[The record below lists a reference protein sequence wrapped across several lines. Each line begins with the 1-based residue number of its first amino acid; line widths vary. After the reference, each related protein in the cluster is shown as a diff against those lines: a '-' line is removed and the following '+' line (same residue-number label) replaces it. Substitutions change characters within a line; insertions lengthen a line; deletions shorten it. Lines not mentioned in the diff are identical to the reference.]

1 MGWFQRLSEGLTK
14 TKKGVR
20 ESLQRLVKGGPAQ
33 EVIEELEAVLIQAD
47 IGVHAASQLVGRLR
61 TQAHG
66 ADPSASLRVLK
77 AGLLEML
84 EPCEAESPERLAD
97 GGPKPFVILAVG
109 VNGVGKTTT
118 LAKLAQRYK
127 QAGMKPLL
135 VAADTFRAAAIEQ
148 LEVWGR
154 RLGVDVIRHQQ
165 GADPSAVVFDGL
177 AAARARG
184 AEVLL
189 IDTAGRLHTKVNLM
203 DELRKM
209 KRVLGR
215 EMPGAPHEVLL
226 ILDATLGQN
235 ALAQARQF
243 HEALGVTGIVLTKLD
258 GTAKGGIVVA
268 ISQELKLPVR
278 LIGVGEQLDDLQ
290 DFHAQAFVD
299 ALCDVDETCS
309 TGGRE
314 NRDS

>member
-1 MGWFQRLSEGLTK
+1 MGWFQRLSDGLAK
-14 TKKGVR
+14 TKKGMQD
-20 ESLQRLVKGGPAQ
+20 SLHRLMRRGPAQ

-47 IGVHAASQLVGRLR
+47 IGVHATDELLERLR
-61 TQAHG
+61 TQARG
-66 ADPSASLRVLK
+66 ADPEASLRVLK
-77 AGLLEML
+77 TTLLEML
-84 EPCEAESPERLAD
+84 KPSEAESLEDLASR
-97 GGPKPFVILAVG
+97 GPKPFVVLAVG

-127 QAGMKPLL
+127 QAGLKPLL

-148 LEVWGR
+148 LEVWGQR
-154 RLGVDVIRHQQ
+154 IGADVIRHQQ

-184 AEVLL
+184 ADVLL
-189 IDTAGRLHTKVNLM
+189 IDTAGRLHTKANLM

-215 EMPGAPHEVLL
+215 EMPGAPHEILL
-226 ILDATLGQN
+226 TLDATLGQN

-243 HEALGVTGIVLTKLD
+243 HEALEVTGIVLTKLD

-268 ISQELKLPVR
+268 ITQELKLPVR
-278 LIGVGEQLDDLQ
+278 LIGVGEHLDDLQ
-290 DFHAQAFVD
+290 DFRAEAFVD
-299 ALCDVDETCS
+299 ALFSLDETAPP
-309 TGGRE
+309 GGAD
-314 NRDS
+314 NR